1 MVDTLNFDL
10 VSPERSLAS
19 FAATAVQIP
28 GSEGDMTAMANH
40 EPVLT
45 TLRPGVLS
53 VTAPSGVSEFVV
65 TGGFAEV
72 TAQGVTV
79 IAERAMAKADV
90 TQDDMNDIIAGAAE
104 AVEKASE
111 EAQEVARKLQS
122 DVAALAAALGLNAA

>member
-1 MVDTLNFDL
+1 MADTLNFDL
-10 VSPERSLAS
+10 VCPERSLAS

-90 TQDDMNDIIAGAAE
+90 TQDDMNCIISGAAE

-111 EAQEVARKLQS
+111 EAQEAARKLQS

>member
-1 MVDTLNFDL
+1 MADTLNFDL
-10 VSPERSLAS
+10 VCPERSLAS

-79 IAERAMAKADV
+79 IAERAMAKSDV
-90 TQDDMNDIIAGAAE
+90 TQDDMNGIISGAAE

-111 EAQEVARKLQS
+111 EAQEAARKLQS

>member
-28 GSEGDMTAMANH
+28 GSEGDMTAMASH